1 MFFTPPSRRISSSS
15 GTVEIAVI
23 GGCWLP
29 DNHLSFVLMDQVMKE
44 LIVYTRTI
52 PCPDCARAKRVL
64 EEYGIPYT
72 EIMIDLDAEAR
83 ARVESWTG
91 GFQAVPTLVLTRPGE
106 LFPLTE
112 PRPLE
117 AGRSP

>member
-1 MFFTPPSRRISSSS
+1 
-15 GTVEIAVI
+15 
-23 GGCWLP
+23 
-29 DNHLSFVLMDQVMKE
+29 MDQALQE

-52 PCPDCARAKRVL
+52 PCPDCMRAKRVL

-72 EIMIDLDAEAR
+72 EIMIDLDSEAR

-91 GFQAVPTLVLTRPGE
+91 GFQAVPTLVLARPGD
-106 LFPLTE
+106 LHPMTE

-117 AGRSP
+117 AGRSPRGVDRGSLITEPDVLSLKHWLTARGLIPTLL

>member
-1 MFFTPPSRRISSSS
+1 
-15 GTVEIAVI
+15 
-23 GGCWLP
+23 
-29 DNHLSFVLMDQVMKE
+29 MDQVIRE

-52 PCPDCARAKRVL
+52 PCPDCMRAKRVL

-72 EIMIDLDAEAR
+72 EIMIDLDSEAR

-91 GFQAVPTLVLTRPGE
+91 GFQAVPTLVLARPGE

-117 AGRSP
+117 AGRSPRGVDRGPMITEPDVLSLKHWLTARGLIPTSL